1 MYKVMIV
8 DDDPTSLAIGKALL
22 SGEYEVLTMKSGVQA
37 LGYLK
42 EYNKPDLIL
51 MDMVMPSKS
60 GQEVL
65 KILQQDPKLCDI
77 PVIFL
82 TSMEGR
88 NFELECLQLGA
99 VDYLQKPVN
108 AELMKI
114 KVRRYIQMVEI
125 KRQNEFLKG
134 KLFELKT
141 RVNKMFDVA
150 LAALDDKKDK

>member
-1 MYKVMIV
+1 
-8 DDDPTSLAIGKALL
+8 
-22 SGEYEVLTMKSGVQA
+22 
-37 LGYLK
+37 
-42 EYNKPDLIL
+42 
-51 MDMVMPSKS
+51 MVMPTKS
-60 GQEVL
+60 GQDVL
-65 KILQQDPKLCDI
+65 KILQQDPKLCNI

-114 KVRRYIQMVEI
+114 KVRRYIQVVEI
-125 KRQNEFLKG
+125 KRQNEFLKR

-141 RVNKMFDVA
+141 RVNKIFDVA
-150 LAALDDKKDK
+150 LAALDDKKDQ

>member
-1 MYKVMIV
+1 MYKIMIV

-22 SGEYEVLTMKSGVQA
+22 SGEYEVLTMKSGLQA

-42 EYNKPDLIL
+42 EYDSPDLIL
-51 MDMVMPSKS
+51 MDMVMPTKS
-60 GQEVL
+60 GQDVL
-65 KILQQDPKLCDI
+65 KILQQDPKLCNI

-99 VDYLQKPVN
+99 VN

-114 KVRRYIQMVEI
+114 KVRRYIQVVEI
-125 KRQNEFLKG
+125 KRQNEFLKR

-141 RVNKMFDVA
+141 RVNKIFDVA
-150 LAALDDKKDK
+150 LAALDNKKDQ